1 MPTSR
6 PSSKRSGC
14 EPPDMIDWAWVADH
28 LDELAF
34 RTLQHLYLTAI
45 AVVAGFVISF
55 GLAVWS
61 VRRRA
66 VYPPI
71 AGFAGI
77 LYTIPSLAM
86 FAALVP
92 VTGLRSIVTAEV
104 PLIAYTLLI
113 FTRNI
118 VSGFDAVPR
127 DVLEAA
133 DGMGYTSRRR
143 LLQVE
148 LPLAIPLVIAGI
160 RLATVST
167 IGLVTI
173 TGILGDSLGGLGFF
187 IFEAYRRSFLT
198 ETLVGAVP
206 LMILAVAA
214 DLILVRVQRR
224 LTPWNRPRRAM
235 DDPTIATAP

>member
-1 MPTSR
+1 MT
-6 PSSKRSGC
+6 
-14 EPPDMIDWAWVADH
+14 IDWAWVGDH

-45 AVVAGFVISF
+45 AVIVGFAISF
-55 GLAVWS
+55 VLAVWS
-61 VRRRA
+61 IRRRA

-71 AGFAGI
+71 AALAGI
-77 LYTIPSLAM
+77 LYTIPSLAL

-92 VTGLRSIVTAEV
+92 VTGLRSIVTAEF
-104 PLIAYTLLI
+104 PLVAYTFLI
-113 FTRNI
+113 FLRNI
-118 VSGFDAVPR
+118 VSGFDAVPGE
-127 DVLEAA
+127 VLEAA

-143 LLQVE
+143 LWSVE

-198 ETLVGAVP
+198 ETLMGAVP
-206 LMILAVAA
+206 LMVLAVIA
-214 DLILVRVQRR
+214 DVVLVRVQRR
-224 LTPWNRPRRAM
+224 LTPWNRPARPS
-235 DDPTIATAP
+235 DDPTIATVGA

>member
-1 MPTSR
+1 
-6 PSSKRSGC
+6 
-14 EPPDMIDWAWVADH
+14 MIDWGWMADH

-45 AVVAGFVISF
+45 AVIAGFAISF
-55 GLAVWS
+55 VLAVWS

-71 AGFAGI
+71 AALAGV
-77 LYTIPSLAM
+77 LYTIPSLAL

-92 VTGLRSIVTAEV
+92 VTGLRSIVTAEF
-104 PLIAYTLLI
+104 PLVAYTLLI
-113 FTRNI
+113 FIRNI

-133 DGMGYTSRRR
+133 DGMGYTPRRR
-143 LLQVE
+143 LWLVE
-148 LPLAIPLVIAGI
+148 LPLALPLVIAGI

-173 TGILGDSLGGLGFF
+173 TGILGDGLGGLGFF
-187 IFEAYRRSFLT
+187 IFEAYRHTFLT
-198 ETLVGAVP
+198 ETLFGAVP
-206 LMILAVAA
+206 LMLLAVVA
-214 DLILVRVQRR
+214 DVVLVRFQRR
-224 LTPWNRPRRAM
+224 LTPWSRPARPSEDA
-235 DDPTIATAP
+235 TIATVGA

>member
-1 MPTSR
+1 
-6 PSSKRSGC
+6 
-14 EPPDMIDWAWVADH
+14 MIDWAWIADH

-45 AVVAGFVISF
+45 AVVIGFAISF
-55 GLAVWS
+55 ALGVWS
-61 VRRRA
+61 IRRRA

-71 AGFAGI
+71 TAIAGV
-77 LYTIPSLAM
+77 LYTIPSLAL
-86 FAALVP
+86 FAALIP
-92 VTGLRSIVTAEV
+92 VTGLRSLVTAEF
-104 PLIAYTLLI
+104 PLVAYTLLI
-113 FTRNI
+113 FIRNI

-133 DGMGYTSRRR
+133 DGMGYTPARR
-143 LLQVE
+143 LWSVE
-148 LPLAIPLVIAGI
+148 LPLALPLVMAGI

-187 IFEAYRRSFLT
+187 IFEAYRHSFLT

-206 LMILAVAA
+206 LMLLAVAA
-214 DLILVRVQRR
+214 DVILFASSDASPRGAGRCR
-224 LTPWNRPRRAM
+224 LRMVPRS
-235 DDPTIATAP
+235 